1 MGLKL
6 LDGIALLIGVFG
18 ALTIIWGSLKALV
31 RYIRAEHRNF
41 ASGQAGHTTALRL
54 SFGMD
59 LLLGLE
65 FLIAADIL
73 HTMIKPDIESLIVLG
88 SIVAIRT
95 VISYFL
101 AREIQRNDAASG
113 RATELGQ

>member
-6 LDGIALLIGVFG
+6 LDGIALFIGLFG
-18 ALTIIWGSLKALV
+18 VLTIIWGSLKTLV
-31 RYIRAEHRNF
+31 RYVRAEYRDF
-41 ASGQAGHTTALRL
+41 ASGRADHTARLRQ
-54 SFGMD
+54 SFGTD

-65 FLIAADIL
+65 FLVAADIL
-73 HTMIKPDIESLIVLG
+73 HTLIKPDIEGLIVLG

-101 AREIQRNDAASG
+101 NREIRQPEAVPG
-113 RATELGQ
+113 RAAEPGP

>member
-18 ALTIIWGSLKALV
+18 ALTIVWGSLKALV
-31 RYIRAEHRNF
+31 RYVRAEYRNF
-41 ASGQAGHTTALRL
+41 TSDQADHTSRLRQ
-54 SFGMD
+54 SFGTD

-73 HTMIKPDIESLIVLG
+73 HTLIKPNIEGLIVLG

-101 AREIQRNDAASG
+101 NREIQQPDIAPG
-113 RATELGQ
+113 RAAKPGQ